1 MSPSTLPGSLPITS
15 GLSPVRRRLVF
26 FAAACG
32 YLLSQFYRSFLTV
45 IHDDLVRDL
54 GIGPSEFGAL
64 GSAWF
69 FAFAVSQF
77 PVGIALDKLG
87 PRRTIA
93 GMMLVAVAGALLFA
107 TASSHPVAMA
117 GMALVGV
124 GCAPLLM
131 GALYFFAKTEP
142 PARFA
147 ALGSIFL
154 ACGLIGSLIAATPL
168 ALLVKAVGWRDAI
181 RIVALVTLVVAIL
194 NFLVFRDPPQD
205 ENPPGG
211 SLLGDLWA
219 IMRMPA
225 LWPILVMSFAISA
238 PVFTERSLWVG
249 PFFGEVYGLDLIERG
264 NAVLALALAMTGSA
278 IFSGPIAS
286 WIDNPKRVVFVAN
299 LVCGLAFLALGLLVL
314 PPLWLAIVLMMLA
327 GLFGVSYA
335 VLIAH
340 GRLFFPDHVIGRGI
354 TFINFVSIGGTGVA
368 QLLSGHAVEAMRKS
382 GLPPAETY
390 ANLHIAFGILLL
402 VSVVLYARAP
412 AKPVWR

>member
-1 MSPSTLPGSLPITS
+1 MPRSISPASLPSPSGLPL
-15 GLSPVRRRLVF
+15 VRRRLVF

-69 FAFAVSQF
+69 FAFSLSQF
-77 PVGIALDKLG
+77 PVGIALDRLG

-93 GMMLVAVAGALLFA
+93 GMMLAAVAGAFLFA
-107 TASSHPVAMA
+107 TASSHPVAVA

-124 GCAPLLM
+124 GCSPLLM

-147 ALGSIFL
+147 ALGGIFL

-181 RIVALVTLVVAIL
+181 RIVALVTLAVAVL
-194 NFLVFRDPPQD
+194 NFLVFRDPLQD

-225 LWPILVMSFAISA
+225 LWPILIMSFAISA

-278 IFSGPIAS
+278 ILSGPIAS
-286 WIDNPKRVVFVAN
+286 WIDNPKRVVFVSN
-299 LVCGLAFLALGLLVL
+299 LFCGLAFLVLGLLVL
-314 PPLWLAIVLMMLA
+314 PPLWLAIVLIMLA

-382 GLPPAETY
+382 GMAPAETY
-390 ANLHIAFGILLL
+390 ASLHVAFGVLLL
-402 VSVVLYARAP
+402 VAVVVYARAP
-412 AKPVWR
+412 AKPAWR